1 MRLTD
6 LTVEVRDKTLK
17 RWGMVDPSL
26 LVLEG
31 TVVHCGVGTWRLTLP
46 ADHDLV
52 PLLRTPGSGIL
63 VTGPQDVLWSGPTTN
78 PALAISADDPHGTVT
93 ISGETDDAILADA
106 LAWPTPGA
114 AIGAQGGHDNR
125 SGKAETVMRAYVNA
139 NVGPGGALARR
150 GLLAQKLT
158 LAPDLAR
165 GIAVVKSAR
174 FPVLADLLTEI
185 ATVAGLG
192 WRVVQRGEVLVFEVY
207 SVVDRSR
214 FVRFDIANGSLSSQ
228 SVEQSPPEQTHV
240 IVAGQNE
247 LAARTLIER
256 TTPESIAGM
265 VEWGRRREFFRD
277 QRQTDDL
284 LELQQAGDE
293 ILAESGFTATA
304 VKALP
309 SDDQTMLYGVDWR
322 EGDRVTVVVDGQ
334 ETTSTVTAASLSVGP
349 RGVLVGADIG
359 DVSGFDPTSAMTRRV
374 TDTAARVSQLERTAE
389 AASVF
394 DAAVI
399 TSGVLDA
406 ARIPST
412 LAGSL
417 NLDGNSAY
425 LRFNGGANSNGVQR
439 RVEGVTTGLLAM
451 YPDNIRLVAGD
462 STAAASSDLIVQAD
476 GRLTHSVP
484 GGSTIPLAH
493 AQAAV
498 VGTVSLVAASS
509 ATVAITW
516 PAGRFTVAPVATAG
530 VRTSTGQYV
539 IGSVVATST
548 SVTVTVRRVDGT
560 SVTADIAVGVVGIQ
574 ITPTSATG

>member
-1 MRLTD
+1 MRLSD

-17 RWGMVDPSL
+17 RWGMVDPDL

-31 TVVHCGVGTWRLTLP
+31 TVRHCGVGSWKLTLP
-46 ADHDLV
+46 ADHELV
-52 PLLRTPGSGIL
+52 PLLRTPGSGII

-114 AIGAQGGHDNR
+114 AITAQGGHDTR

-139 NVGPGGALARR
+139 NVGPGGQAARR

-158 LAPDLAR
+158 LAPDLGR
-165 GIAVVKSAR
+165 GITVAKSAR

-207 SVVDRSR
+207 QIADRSR

-240 IVAGQNE
+240 IVGGQND
-247 LAARTLIER
+247 LADRTLVER
-256 TTPESIAGM
+256 TTPASLAGM
-265 VEWGRRREFFRD
+265 VEWGRRRERFRD

-309 SDDQTMLYGVDWR
+309 SDDQTMLYGVDWS

-334 ETTSTVTAASLSVGP
+334 ETTSTVTAVSLSVGTK
-349 RGVLVGADIG
+349 GVRVGADIG
-359 DVSGFDPTSAMTRRV
+359 DVSGFDPTSSMARRV
-374 TDTAARVSQLERTAE
+374 EDTATRVSQLERTAE

-394 DAAVI
+394 DAAAI
-399 TSGVLDA
+399 TSGALAPARRWAGAPFAEAAGDA
-406 ARIPST
+406 TVSYTGA
-412 LAGSL
+412 A
-417 NLDGNSAY
+417 
-425 LRFNGGANSNGVQR
+425 GGA
-439 RVEGVTTGLLAM
+439 VT
-451 YPDNIRLVAGD
+451 
-462 STAAASSDLIVQAD
+462 
-476 GRLTHSVP
+476 
-484 GGSTIPLAH
+484 
-493 AQAAV
+493 V
-498 VGTVSLVAASS
+498 VL
-509 ATVAITW
+509 
-516 PAGRFTVAPVATAG
+516 PAGRFSQAPIVTLSVAGWDNAGIVAGHLNSSATAFTI
-530 VRTSTGQYV
+530 VLRNLLFTSMA
-539 IGSVVATST
+539 ATVHVHWHAVQMT
-548 SVTVTVRRVDGT
+548 S
-560 SVTADIAVGVVGIQ
+560 
-574 ITPTSATG
+574 SAAGG